1 MKKILTGLAFPLLFA
16 CSQEPGEVK
25 GEDTTADS
33 TGIVDKS
40 ISASFY
46 ERAFKE
52 LSLPLIVDTNFIME
66 VDTNDRIPYQ
76 QVRQLGTNVLKH
88 DVFTGI
94 TYDLNSFCEIDSLK
108 QADAYNAYL
117 EKLDIGMTKIAI
129 SFKVGVIK
137 YGAGSRL
144 FIWGVHNSSYEAC
157 PFFGGSTIVGTF
169 VNSKNQNT
177 HFVIG
182 ELSAGGDPPSM
193 GSDEVT
199 AKLEKDG
206 TITIHSLSV
215 TDDLDVPGDD
225 RTEQWI
231 TLKIE
236 KDEIKILSSKK
247 ENKNTEPATQ

>member
-1 MKKILTGLAFPLLFA
+1 MKRIIPGFVLLLAIG
-16 CSQEPGEVK
+16 CSQKSSEEKIDVK
-25 GEDTTADS
+25 PVDS

-40 ISASFY
+40 VAASFD
-46 ERAFKE
+46 ERTFKE
-52 LSLPLIVDTNFIME
+52 LNLPLIIDTNFIME

-76 QVRQLGTNVLKH
+76 QVRQLGTNVLKN
-88 DVFTGI
+88 DVFGGI

-108 QADAYNAYL
+108 QEDMYNAYL

-137 YGAGSRL
+137 YGNNSRL

-157 PFFGGSTIVGTF
+157 PFFGGTTLIGTF
-169 VNSKNQNT
+169 VNSKNQNV

-193 GSDEVT
+193 GNDEVT
-199 AKLEKDG
+199 ARLEKDG
-206 TITIHSLSV
+206 TIKIHSLSV

-236 KDEIKILSSKK
+236 NDEIKIVDSKK
-247 ENKNTEPATQ
+247 ENKNTKPATE